1 MRPRLLRE
9 AERELRKAIRYY
21 QRSRAGLGAEF
32 YRYVNETM
40 TAIADHPE
48 QFPVYEG
55 MAARR
60 QFRRAR
66 VKRFPYVVVFEN
78 RADELLVV
86 AVAHA
91 SRKPGYW
98 QRRK

>member
-9 AERELRKAIRYY
+9 AEQELRKAIQYY

-32 YRYVNETM
+32 YRCVADTM
-40 TAIADHPE
+40 TAVGDHPDR
-48 QFPVYEG
+48 FPVYEG
-55 MAARR
+55 KSTRR
-60 QFRRAR
+60 RFRRAR
-66 VKRFPYVVVFEN
+66 VKRFPYVVVFES
-78 RADELLVV
+78 REDEVLVV